1 MENEEVGVARSA
13 QIFRN
18 FLYRYRDELS
28 ASVLVAGYDDDE
40 GGQVNIL
47 PVHSLSFKCDLFQLR

>member
-1 MENEEVGVARSA
+1 MENEEIGVSRAS

-18 FLYRYRDELS
+18 FLYRYRDDLS

-40 GGQVNIL
+40 GGQV
-47 PVHSLSFKCDLFQLR
+47 HF